1 MMTPKVRIAWLIG
14 KINRTIIILSLY
26 RSILKNK
33 RKVNIDDKA
42 QQLGI
47 SAAEIFLDIILWT
60 IQMDIDDI
68 TYCRIKCAWFN
79 NEQNVD
85 QMVML
90 VWGR

>member
-14 KINRTIIILSLY
+14 KINRTIIILSSY

-47 SAAEIFLDIILWT
+47 SAAEIFIDIFYEQFKWILMT
-60 IQMDIDDI
+60 LLIAELNVPDSIMN
-68 TYCRIKCAWFN
+68 RMLIKW
-79 NEQNVD
+79 
-85 QMVML
+85 
-90 VWGR
+90 